1 MKTIALGLVAL
12 SALAAG
18 CASTPLPA
26 DRMGSAQASI
36 RGAEVAGA
44 RNEPTAAL
52 HLRLAQ
58 ENYDKALKM
67 AKDGDSDRAK
77 LVLQRAEADAE
88 LALLLSKEHQERAE
102 AQKLVEQVRS
112 GNPAPALT
120 PPSEAPS
127 PPVATPPA
135 ASPPKAP

>member
-1 MKTIALGLVAL
+1 MKTLTLGLVAV

-58 ENYDKALKM
+58 ENYDKATSL
-67 AKDGDSDRAK
+67 AKDGDTERAK
-77 LVLQRAEADAE
+77 LILQRAEADAE
-88 LALLLSKEHQERAE
+88 LALLLAKENQERAE
-102 AQKLVEQVRS
+102 AQRMLEQMRATDRATAPPPM
-112 GNPAPALT
+112 PAQT
-120 PPSEAPS
+120 AP
-127 PPVATPPA
+127 
-135 ASPPKAP
+135 

>member
-1 MKTIALGLVAL
+1 MKTIALGLVAV

-26 DRMGSAQASI
+26 ERMASSQASI

-58 ENYDKALKM
+58 ENYDKATKM
-67 AKDGDSDRAK
+67 AKDGDGERAK

-88 LALLLSKEHQERAE
+88 LALLLAKEYQERSE
-102 AQKLVEQVRS
+102 AQKLMEQVRGAGS
-112 GNPAPALT
+112 NPMLAPQ
-120 PPSEAPS
+120 PPQ
-127 PPVATPPA
+127 PPVP
-135 ASPPKAP
+135 

>member
-1 MKTIALGLVAL
+1 MKTFALGLVTL

-26 DRMGSAQASI
+26 DRMGNAQASI

-58 ENYDKALKM
+58 ENYDKAMKM
-67 AKDGDSDRAK
+67 AKDGDTDRAK

-88 LALLLSKEHQERAE
+88 LALLLSKEQQERAE
-102 AQKLVEQVRS
+102 AQKLMEQVRS
-112 GNPAPALT
+112 GSPAPALT
-120 PPSEAPS
+120 PPSDAPS

-135 ASPPKAP
+135 ANPPRTP

>member
-26 DRMGSAQASI
+26 DRMGNAQASI

-58 ENYDKALKM
+58 ENYDKAMKM
-67 AKDGDSDRAK
+67 AKDGDTDRAK

-102 AQKLVEQVRS
+102 AQKLMEQVRS
-112 GNPAPALT
+112 GNPALT
-120 PPSEAPS
+120 PSSDAPS
-127 PPVATPPA
+127 PPVATPPM
-135 ASPPKAP
+135 ASPPRTP

>member
-26 DRMGSAQASI
+26 DRMGNAQASI

-44 RNEPTAAL
+44 RSEPTAAL

-58 ENYDKALKM
+58 DNY
-67 AKDGDSDRAK
+67 
-77 LVLQRAEADAE
+77 AE
-88 LALLLSKEHQERAE
+88 LALLLAKEHAERAE
-102 AQKLVEQVRS
+102 AQRLMEQAQGGGV
-112 GNPAPALT
+112 GQPPATPAPAT
-120 PPSEAPS
+120 PAPQT
-127 PPVATPPA
+127 PVP
-135 ASPPKAP
+135 

>member
-1 MKTIALGLVAL
+1 MKTLTLGLVAV

-58 ENYDKALKM
+58 ENYDKATSL
-67 AKDGDSDRAK
+67 AKDGDTERAK
-77 LVLQRAEADAE
+77 LILQRAEADAE
-88 LALLLSKEHQERAE
+88 LALLLAKENQERAE
-102 AQKLVEQVRS
+102 AQKMLEQMRA
-112 GNPAPALT
+112 NDRATAPPPMPAQT
-120 PPSEAPS
+120 AP
-127 PPVATPPA
+127 
-135 ASPPKAP
+135 

>member
-12 SALAAG
+12 SALVAG

-26 DRMGSAQASI
+26 DRMGNAQASI

-44 RNEPTAAL
+44 RSEPTAAL

-58 ENYDKALKM
+58 ENYDKAMKM
-67 AKDGDSDRAK
+67 AKDGDGDRAK

-88 LALLLSKEHQERAE
+88 LALLLAKENTERTE
-102 AQKLVEQVRS
+102 AQRMLEQMRA
-112 GNPAPALT
+112 NDRATAPPPMPATQPAP
-120 PPSEAPS
+120 
-127 PPVATPPA
+127 
-135 ASPPKAP
+135 

>member
-26 DRMGSAQASI
+26 DRMGNAQASI

-44 RNEPTAAL
+44 RGEPTAAL

-58 ENYDKALKM
+58 ENYDKAIKM
-67 AKDGDSDRAK
+67 AKDGDTERAK
-77 LVLQRAEADAE
+77 LVLQRSEADAE
-88 LALLLSKEHQERAE
+88 LALLLAKEHTERAE
-102 AQKLVEQVRS
+102 AQRLMEQAQGGVVVPPPAS
-112 GNPAPALT
+112 PVPATPAPQT
-120 PPSEAPS
+120 PVP
-127 PPVATPPA
+127 
-135 ASPPKAP
+135 